1 MTPQEQFVL
10 IDSAQLWTCHAGQGV
25 PLLLCNGGPGCCDY
39 LAPVAQLVDD
49 IAHVIRFEARG
60 CGRSSPAPEYTLAG
74 CLEELEAIRN
84 HYGIDRWI
92 VAGHSAG
99 ADLALLYALHYPQ
112 RTLGFICIAG
122 GRIHNDR
129 EWHKVYEQGRDAGL
143 ETPLD
148 YAYPPNLEVN
158 RQLNAAWKRFIQR
171 PTLLRELAA
180 LDRPA
185 LFLYGERDIRP
196 SWPVEQVANLLP
208 NARFVQVGG
217 ADHHLW
223 LTHAAELAAHL
234 RKFVAD
240 LASGLD

>member
-10 IDSAQLWTCHAGQGV
+10 INGAQLWTYCAGQGV

-39 LAPVAQLVDD
+39 LAPVGRMVDN
-49 IAHVIRFEARG
+49 IAHVIHFEARG
-60 CGRSSPAPEYTLAG
+60 CGRSDPAPEYTLAG
-74 CLEELEAIRN
+74 CLDELEAIRR
-84 HYGIDRWI
+84 HYGVDRWI

-112 RTLGFICIAG
+112 RTLGFICMAG

-143 ETPLD
+143 ETPLN
-148 YAYPPNLEVN
+148 YAYPPNMEVN
-158 RQLNAAWKRFIQR
+158 RQLNAAWKQFIQR
-171 PTLLRELAA
+171 PTLLRELAG

-185 LFLYGERDIRP
+185 LFLYGDRDIRP
-196 SWPVEQVANLLP
+196 SWPVEQVAHLLP
-208 NARFVQVGG
+208 DARFVLICG

-223 LTHAAELAAHL
+223 LTHADEMATHLREFVAELAP
-234 RKFVAD
+234 
-240 LASGLD
+240 GMQ